1 MKKNMEKKFKC
12 TKCGEIITISGK
24 PDETITLSCP
34 SCHTNGKF
42 TFEKTN
48 SYLSNESI
56 VEINNVS
63 KKYKDI
69 LALNNISFDIKKGE
83 IFGYIGPNGA
93 GKTTT
98 IKIIVGLLNKT
109 SGQAFINGYE
119 MPEQKEQAH
128 KFIGYLPQQVAFQQW
143 RTLNHTLTT
152 FAKLSGMQKNV
163 IQPRIDELLEIMEIS
178 KFKNKKINQL
188 SGGTIQ
194 KVGIIQA
201 ILHNPGL
208 LILDEPLDGLDPES
222 RYKVKQ
228 IFKDLSKDGTT
239 VFFSSHILSDV
250 QDVATKICIIDW
262 GHILKIGTLDELKSE
277 FIKEKQIE
285 IILSKKSDKFKEIS
299 KIIGVENIFEKSD
312 EKFLININKNASYDE
327 IIHNIIQSLLK
338 NECRIRSIT
347 PVTPTLDEVYQFYL
361 RKGGNKK

>member
-1 MKKNMEKKFKC
+1 MEKRIKC
-12 TKCGEIITISGK
+12 TKCGEITTISGK
-24 PDETITLSCP
+24 PGETINVTCP
-34 SCHTNGKF
+34 SCQTIEKI
-42 TFEKTN
+42 TFEKTE
-48 SYLSNESI
+48 SHTLKGSI
-56 VEINNVS
+56 VQIQNIS

-69 LALNNISFDIKKGE
+69 LALNNVSFNIKKGE

-98 IKIIVGLLNKT
+98 IKILVGLLNKT
-109 SGQAFINGYE
+109 NGQVFINGYE

-152 FAKLSGMQKNV
+152 FAKLSGMQKNS
-163 IQPRIDELLEIMEIS
+163 IQPRIDELLEIMNIS
-178 KFKNKKINQL
+178 KLKNKKINQL

-201 ILHNPGL
+201 IQHNPSL
-208 LILDEPLDGLDPES
+208 LILDEPLEGLDPES

-228 IFKDLSKDGTT
+228 IFKDLSKNGTT

-250 QDVATKICIIDW
+250 QDVATKICILDW
-262 GHILKIGTLDELKSE
+262 GCILRIGTIDELKSE

-285 IILSKKSDKFKEIS
+285 IVLSKKSEKFKEIN
-299 KIIGVENIFEKSD
+299 KIFGVKSILEKSYKNYLVTIDNNVSSD
-312 EKFLININKNASYDE
+312 EV
-327 IIHNIIQSLLK
+327 IHNIIKTLLK
-338 NECRIRSIT
+338 NECHIRSIT
-347 PVTPTLDEVYQFYL
+347 PITPSLDEVYQYYL
-361 RKGGNKK
+361 RKGVKS